1 MTNHELTITFQE
13 RPVDV
18 HEDAILERARHAMNT
33 DDSLVV
39 RSTRVVE
46 KQWSEKYEC
55 TVVVLDVQT

>member
-33 DDSLVV
+33 DQTRV
-39 RSTRVVE
+39 RSTRIVE